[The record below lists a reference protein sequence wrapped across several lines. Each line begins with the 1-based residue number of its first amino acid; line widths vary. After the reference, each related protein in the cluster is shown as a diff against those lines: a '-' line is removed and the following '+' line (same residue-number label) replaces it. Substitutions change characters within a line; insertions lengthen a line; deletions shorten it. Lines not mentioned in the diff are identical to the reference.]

1 MTCVSFQSIHWAYR
15 QWFLYAGEYLLF
27 EILDQVVLLS
37 WCNLPVSL
45 IAKMPSNFNVK
56 VEFDKTHLL
65 FDQSEN
71 VIRPSPPREEKHIF
85 LIIYVSK

>member
-1 MTCVSFQSIHWAYR
+1 MTSVSFQSILWAYK
-15 QWFLYAGEYLLF
+15 QWFLYGGEYLLF

-37 WCNLPVSL
+37 WCNSSL

-71 VIRPSPPREEKHIF
+71 VIRPSPPKKRKTYF
-85 LIIYVSK
+85 F

>member
-1 MTCVSFQSIHWAYR
+1 
-15 QWFLYAGEYLLF
+15 
-27 EILDQVVLLS
+27 
-37 WCNLPVSL
+37 
-45 IAKMPSNFNVK
+45 MPSNFNVK

-85 LIIYVSK
+85 FNHIRLKINS

>member
-1 MTCVSFQSIHWAYR
+1 MTCVVFSVYPLSVW

-45 IAKMPSNFNVK
+45 IAKMPSYFNVK

-85 LIIYVSK
+85 F